1 MSSVVENSAI
11 LPGENLIELLEA
23 CKDNKEKATIVG
35 PGLKRHSK
43 NKINSHAAGQLLH
56 RNGNLFWINSHQRY
70 YIPCERDTVV
80 GVVTSKFGNNC
91 RVDIGA
97 SEQATLSLFA
107 FPNAT
112 KRNKGIVEVSKVNCN
127 LHFWKLISF
136 FTDWWYHLCQSDGC
150 SKRCGN
156 WACLCRPARKKRR
169 LGCSPKRR
177 IHDQSSHQ
185 HKQKTTGT
193 RLQNKWI
200 SRTKVSFWKGY
211 WHERPYLDSCSF
223 VRDHNSD

>member
-127 LHFWKLISF
+127 LHF
-136 FTDWWYHLCQSDGC
+136 
-150 SKRCGN
+150 
-156 WACLCRPARKKRR
+156 
-169 LGCSPKRR
+169 
-177 IHDQSSHQ
+177 
-185 HKQKTTGT
+185 
-193 RLQNKWI
+193 
-200 SRTKVSFWKGY
+200 
-211 WHERPYLDSCSF
+211 
-223 VRDHNSD
+223 